1 MLKYQQIAKQIF
13 SYIQDSQLKQGDQ
26 LPSLTELVTDY
37 QASKI
42 TIQKAIAELE
52 KKALST
58 KYKVVVPLFVACL
71 LMITSI
77 SI

>member
-52 KKALST
+52 KEGFIYQVQGSGT
-58 KYKVVVPLFVACL
+58 FVRGMPIA
-71 LMITSI
+71 
-77 SI
+77 

>member
-52 KKALST
+52 KKDLST
-58 KYKVVVPLFVACL
+58 KFKVVVPLFVACL
-71 LMITSI
+71 PMITSI